1 MATEVRPDHYAPR
14 RYRVRHTT
22 IYTYDD
28 DVEACYERGFLR
40 PLETWSQQ
48 VVTNEVAVS
57 PEPQVI
63 SQHVD
68 HFGNHSFYVEIR
80 DPHRELVVSK
90 TAFVDVAWPRPVLES
105 LNAFTVAEAVAR
117 VEAEA
122 DAVVHAEFLLPSD
135 LVDLGPEVLAY
146 ARQILWADRPLGDAL
161 VGLYSTIYRDFKYEL
176 GATSVRTTLPEL
188 LELRRGV
195 CQDFAHLAVGC
206 LRSIGLPARYV
217 SGYVE
222 TSPPPGQPKLRGVG
236 RLARLDLGAGARRR
250 VDRPRPHERPLR
262 RLALHRHRVGPR
274 LSRRVTAE
282 GRDLHRVEEVEARGE
297 GRRLPGERRRHAD
310 LTHGRLVERRGS
322 AN

>member
-1 MATEVRPDHYAPR
+1 MVTEVRPDHYAPR

-146 ARQILWADRPLGDAL
+146 ARRILWADRPLGDAL

-195 CQDFAHLAVGC
+195 CQDFAHLSVGC

-222 TSPPPGQPKLRGVG
+222 TSPPPGQPKLEGSDASHAWTSVLVPG
-236 RLARLDLGAGARRR
+236 GEWIDLDPTNDHFA
-250 VDRPRPHERPLR
+250 D
-262 RLALHRHRVGPR
+262 
-274 LSRRVTAE
+274 SRYIVTAW
-282 GRDLHRVEEVEARGE
+282 GRDFRDVSPLKGVIYTESKKSKLEVKVDVFRVN
-297 GRRLPGERRRHAD
+297 AD
-310 LTHGRLVERRGS
+310 GTLT
-322 AN
+322 